1 MLLELACAP
10 LWENLGL
17 SVWECSKARIGQ
29 SKSEVFLEENIWP
42 ELKTNYSQALRLI
55 YHWRICTACIACLQK
70 HPVCNQTFLILHLG
84 SNYSEQIKLPSEEL
98 PWLVGTEYCKNK
110 WAPFPL
116 KSLILFPSCTQIA
129 LRTHFPS
136 FCPSLPY
143 VLPSWPQTHYP
154 SASAVHLA
162 PLEAWADSDESWFVK
177 FKLHDS

>member
-10 LWENLGL
+10 LWEKLEL

-55 YHWRICTACIACLQK
+55 YHWRICRTYIACLQQ

-84 SNYSEQIKLPSEEL
+84 SNYREQIKLLSEEL
-98 PWLVGTEYCKNK
+98 PCLVGTEYCKNK

-116 KSLILFPSCTQIA
+116 KSLIVFPSCTQIA
-129 LRTHFPS
+129 LRTHFPPS
-136 FCPSLPY
+136 APPSLP
-143 VLPSWPQTHYP
+143 VFLPDLKLILLLPRQHTWLHWR
-154 SASAVHLA
+154 
-162 PLEAWADSDESWFVK
+162 LELIVTRAG
-177 FKLHDS
+177 L